1 MKDYQK
7 KYQKEFKKNDCEQKQ
22 RYKKARNRHDRDKY
36 NNMTDEERQKY
47 KDHKKKY
54 KKNMKT

>member
-1 MKDYQK
+1 MTD
-7 KYQKEFKKNDCEQKQ
+7 EQKQ
-22 RYKKARNRHDRDKY
+22 RYKEARNKHNRDKY